1 MATHSSILVQS
12 IPRTQE
18 PGGATV
24 HGVAESDYKSAA
36 NTLFHFCPVMT
47 APPPRPASF
56 PRICHNLLV
65 GASKETSFA

>member
-47 APPPRPASF
+47 PPASF